1 MGRALRRRV
10 KTNGLDAIEGLS
22 FNYVTARPRSISIVS
37 LAKKAEATLKVK
49 DYLDLDEVDIIIMQL
64 IIDFTEKYLQV

>member
-1 MGRALRRRV
+1 LQSISLLIGSIA
-10 KTNGLDAIEGLS
+10 S
-22 FNYVTARPRSISIVS
+22 FKVSAISIVS